1 MWSAPFDCIDTLMTH
16 VNYHSILQ
24 IIILT
29 KRKIDISF
37 SKIKY
42 SRTDRLKDNGRKL
55 VTSEIIEGLQS
66 N

>member
-1 MWSAPFDCIDTLMTH
+1 MWSVPSDSIDTLMTH

-37 SKIKY
+37 NRIKY
-42 SRTDRLKDNGRKL
+42 RQADRLKDNGQKL

>member
-1 MWSAPFDCIDTLMTH
+1 MNHKTKRGQYRLIVDTLMTH

-37 SKIKY
+37 NKIQ
-42 SRTDRLKDNGRKL
+42 
-55 VTSEIIEGLQS
+55 TSVQTQR
-66 N
+66 

>member
-1 MWSAPFDCIDTLMTH
+1 MTH

-37 SKIKY
+37 NRIKY
-42 SRTDRLKDNGRKL
+42 RQADRLKDNGQKL